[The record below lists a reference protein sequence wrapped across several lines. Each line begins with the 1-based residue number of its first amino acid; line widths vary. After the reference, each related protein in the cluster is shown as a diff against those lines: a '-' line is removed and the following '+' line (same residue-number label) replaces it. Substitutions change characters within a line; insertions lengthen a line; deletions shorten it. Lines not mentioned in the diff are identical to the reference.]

1 MEDTAGK
8 VITCHAAVAWEP
20 NKPLAIEQI
29 EVQPPKEGE
38 VRIKMMYTAICH
50 TDLFQVSG
58 TDPDVKFPT
67 IVGHEG
73 AGVVESVGPGVESV
87 RPGDHVIP
95 VLLCQCRS
103 CDICADPRANLCR
116 KFLYNSDKQQ
126 VLYDGT
132 TRFSCRGEQIYHF
145 SGCSTF
151 SEFTVCPEIAV
162 AKIDPT
168 VPLDKAAL
176 LGCGIATGYGSPVKG
191 CPINEGS
198 TVGVWGMGAV
208 GLAVVM
214 GARDKGAKRIVAID
228 VNPDRLKLA
237 KMFGATD
244 FVNPKELEE
253 PLQQFLSKKFDGG
266 LDYAF
271 EATGKP
277 EAITQAFES
286 TKKCFGKT
294 CILGVS
300 GKDVSLSNG
309 LLLQGRTVM
318 GTFIGGLKTRD
329 DIPILAE
336 KYKDGKIQ
344 LDEFI
349 SWRCSLGQI
358 NEAWDKLQR
367 GEGIRSM
374 IAVSEE

>member
-38 VRIKMMYTAICH
+38 VRIKASETKRRSSIGLIY
-50 TDLFQVSG
+50 QVSG

-126 VLYDGT
+126 VLY
-132 TRFSCRGEQIYHF
+132 E
-145 SGCSTF
+145 
-151 SEFTVCPEIAV
+151 
-162 AKIDPT
+162 IDPT

-191 CPINEGS
+191 CPITEGS

-244 FVNPKELEE
+244 FVNPKELDE

-271 EATGKP
+271 EATGIP

-286 TKKCFGKT
+286 TKKCYGKT

-329 DIPILAE
+329 DIPTLAE
-336 KYKDGKIQ
+336 KYRDGKIQ